1 MERIIIPRPLQIVV
15 DDLGWFCPTDDRP
28 AGGPSRSAMSRYH
41 LASDYEAINYLGEQL
56 GMRINCAF
64 ILGEWDPDNRLRSV
78 KHLSKYGDGW
88 DNAAHLDPDEMRRC
102 VEVINS
108 SPYIDF
114 AVHGLL
120 HGYYMAGTD
129 NHDMSDYYYRKSKEL
144 IMIPEDEVRHRLD
157 CFFDIVDHYGIKKEI
172 NSFVPPS
179 FNTRIGELT
188 RILRDYGILYSSTI
202 FRTVDCDGERPSV
215 VTVENGII
223 TVDRNN
229 NLIPWNSV
237 SSDFSKFAP
246 TVGIFGTHWP
256 NFLHHDPERSH
267 EVVDGAVKY
276 FRACEHNFGTVLS
289 RDMKYCATQSL
300 YSQFATL
307 TEREGECVIDLS
319 AVPTAVGRGDFFT
332 VSLKSEPKE
341 LSGAEISLVSD
352 LGEFKNYDIY
362 PKESVVKIK
371 I

>member
-1 MERIIIPRPLQIVV
+1 MDKIIIPRPLQIVV
-15 DDLGWFCPTDDRP
+15 DDLGWFCPTDDRA
-28 AGGPSRSAMSRYH
+28 AGGPSRSAMTRYH
-41 LASDYEAINYLGEQL
+41 VAEDYEAINYLGEQL
-56 GMRINCAF
+56 GMKINCAF
-64 ILGEWDPDNRLRSV
+64 IVGEWDPDNRLRSV

-88 DNAAHLDPDEMRRC
+88 DNAAHLDKGEMRRC

-108 SPYIDF
+108 SPYIDL

-120 HGYYMAGTD
+120 HGYYMDGTD
-129 NHDMSDYYYRKSKEL
+129 NHDTSDYYYRKSKEL

-157 CFFDIVDHYGIKKEI
+157 CFFDIINYYGIKKEI

-188 RILRDYGILYSSTI
+188 RIIADYGIIYSSTI
-202 FRTVDCDGERPSV
+202 FCIVECEGERPSIA
-215 VTVENGII
+215 TVENGII

-300 YSQFATL
+300 VARFAAL
-307 TEREGECVIDLS
+307 TEREGEYIIDLTELPS
-319 AVPTAVGRGDFFT
+319 AKGLDNFFT
-332 VSLKSEPKE
+332 VSLRCAPKFVE
-341 LSGAEISLVSD
+341 GAEIRLISD
-352 LGEFKNYDIY
+352 MGDFQNYDIY
-362 PKESVVKIK
+362 PSGSVVKIK